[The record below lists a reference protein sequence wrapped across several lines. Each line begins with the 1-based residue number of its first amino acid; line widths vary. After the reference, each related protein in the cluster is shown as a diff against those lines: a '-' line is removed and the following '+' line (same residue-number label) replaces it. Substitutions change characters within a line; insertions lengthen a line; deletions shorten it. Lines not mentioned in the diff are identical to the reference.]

1 MMCPSSGIRS
11 HRRFEISSSCM
22 YTQTF
27 AQTVTCAHERTL
39 GNSRIHLRKHARNG
53 QWHGDV
59 RLLGEK
65 SYPRGCGSRG
75 GPRRN
80 GWERFRCGK
89 PRENT
94 YPHKKENTCAM
105 RLQTSSKTAHGIA
118 AIQCGASP
126 KPRLAHMLRCIIR
139 ARRWRRPNVFSL
151 FVCLKYHSR

>member
-1 MMCPSSGIRS
+1 MCPSSGIRS

-27 AQTVTCAHERTL
+27 AQTMTCAHERTL

-53 QWHGDV
+53 HGARCPAARREKLPARLWLSRWTAAQWMGKISMWKAN
-59 RLLGEK
+59 EK
-65 SYPRGCGSRG
+65 YISPQ
-75 GPRRN
+75 
-80 GWERFRCGK
+80 EK
-89 PRENT
+89 D
-94 YPHKKENTCAM
+94 NTCAM

-126 KPRLAHMLRCIIR
+126 KPRLAHMRRCIIR

-151 FVCLKYHSR
+151 FVCLKYHCR